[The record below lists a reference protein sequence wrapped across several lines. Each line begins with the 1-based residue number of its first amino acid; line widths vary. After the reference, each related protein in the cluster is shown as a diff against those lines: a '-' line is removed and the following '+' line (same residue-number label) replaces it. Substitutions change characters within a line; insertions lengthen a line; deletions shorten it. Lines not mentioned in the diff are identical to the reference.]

1 MSSTFVQ
8 DQPENVDE
16 IIELFDED
24 DEVVVEEPD
33 EYEGVRRT
41 RWVAKQY
48 IFARCLL
55 T

>member
-16 IIELFDED
+16 IIEENDQ
-24 DEVVVEEPD
+24 EVVVEEPD

-41 RWVAKQY
+41 RWVVVQH
-48 IFARCLL
+48 IFVRLL
-55 T
+55 ID